1 MIGASGNGASGYQVV
16 ESPAVLADVRRLV
29 AGLPDHA
36 ARLRCAAALRAI
48 RQRLRSDP
56 RGFGEY
62 LHPLPGM
69 RLDVYLG
76 SIAPWIIRYGVHQE
90 RKLVFVAGYHLLS

>member
-1 MIGASGNGASGYQVV
+1 MTDAGGNGASGFQVV
-16 ESPAVLADVRRLV
+16 EFPFILAEVKRL
-29 AGLPDHA
+29 ALELPDQ
-36 ARLRCAAALRAI
+36 ARRRCTAALRSI

-76 SIAPWIIRYGVHQE
+76 CVAPWAVRYGVHQE
-90 RKLVFVAGYHLLS
+90 RKLVFVTHYHLLS